1 MNAKRLITGSGL
13 RTIALIIG
21 MAISFFMMPFL
32 IRNLGDHWYG
42 VWILVASTLGFYGMF
57 DLGIASATQRYIAH
71 ALGEHDQERLN
82 SIFSNSLFI
91 YTFIAVIAVLASIAI
106 AVSAPVFFTEKDD
119 AQVFQTIILVM
130 GTTFSIHFIMNAY
143 YGILSAY
150 LRFDIQSY
158 IDISKSI
165 LRAITIF
172 LVFQIDASVINLA
185 LITVLFDLISQLLV
199 LRFAK
204 REANWLDPKIA
215 LVTKEGVFELLD
227 FGVNSLVMFI
237 GRQVRDRGPH
247 MVIAGALS
255 ISTVTLF
262 QIASQLIQY
271 VNQLQSSILGVLM
284 PSFTRLLGE
293 QKHDQLSVNYD
304 FSLKVSALISSCLCG
319 GLISLGN
326 SFIVFWIGPEY
337 NEAYIAVSAMAI
349 GYFFVLLHY
358 PTFQLL
364 VSLAE
369 HKYFS
374 RYELLESLLI
384 VSVTIIFA
392 KSYGISGI
400 AIGIGVTL
408 ALSRFFTLPILLSK
422 AWSKAAN
429 KTYYSTLYLTFISFS
444 LQYPIYLILT
454 SFSESHSFLSTLLIA
469 APIYLI
475 YIAVYTLLVTNKKE
489 RTLILS
495 TSKSFLPSFWA
506 GNRE

>member
-1 MNAKRLITGSGL
+1 MSAKRLITGSGL

-106 AVSAPVFFTEKDD
+106 AVSAPVFFTGKDD

-130 GTTFSIHFIMNAY
+130 GSTFSIHFIMNAY

-172 LVFQIDASVINLA
+172 LIFQIDASVINLA

-215 LVTKEGVFELLD
+215 LVKKEGVFELLD

-271 VNQLQSSILGVLM
+271 INQLQSSILGVLM

-293 QKHDQLSVNYD
+293 RKHDQLSKNYD

-384 VSVTIIFA
+384 VLVTIVLS

-400 AIGIGVTL
+400 AVGIGVTL
-408 ALSRFFTLPILLSK
+408 AVSRFLVLPLLLSM
-422 AWSKAAN
+422 AWNKPAR
-429 KTYYSTLYLTFISFS
+429 KTYYSTLYFTAIS
-444 LQYPIYLILT
+444 LALHYPVYLILK
-454 SFSESHSFLSTLLIA
+454 SFSDNHSFLLALLMAI
-469 APIYLI
+469 PLYLS
-475 YIAVYTLLVTNKKE
+475 YVSVYVLFVTNE
-489 RTLILS
+489 S
-495 TSKSFLPSFWA
+495 EKSIIKSNLKSLLPLKWT
-506 GNRE
+506 GNRN